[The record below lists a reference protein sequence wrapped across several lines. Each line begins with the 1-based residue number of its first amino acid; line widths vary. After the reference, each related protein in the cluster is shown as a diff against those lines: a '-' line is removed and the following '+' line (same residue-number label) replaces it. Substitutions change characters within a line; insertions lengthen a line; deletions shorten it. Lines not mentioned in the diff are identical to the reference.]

1 MTYRFNNFVRK
12 AAKLLILTPSV
23 LCSDN
28 IKENVNIFP
37 ILEEYGEDL
46 INRDVVDQELLLWQR
61 KWLTVAPKDRPDTLG
76 KAITKCDEKRFPNVF
91 VLLKIA
97 D

>member
-1 MTYRFNNFVRK
+1 MTYRFNNFVHK

-23 LCSDN
+23 LCSDK